1 MRRHLGN
8 ERGIAMVVVLLL
20 MMVALALTGG
30 MLYMLARG
38 GYMSAMERRYKSALE
53 AGIGGSDVTLQLVAG
68 RGVLAMQPGNNLVIN
83 STINAKLDNA
93 TSTWGAGV
101 DSGVS
106 ITPDNTLT
114 YDARFDLGDY
124 RVYTK
129 IVDTVQGNSGADEGL
144 LKSGVVNAG
153 TGELVVVS
161 MPYLYSIEL
170 PAQHS
175 TNPRQRAKLSVLYEY

>member
-1 MRRHLGN
+1 MRRIGN

-38 GYMSAMERRYKSALE
+38 GYMSAMERRYKTALD
-53 AGIGGSDVTLQLVAG
+53 AGIGGTDVTLQLIAG
-68 RGVLAMQPGNNLVIN
+68 RGALTMQPANNLVIN
-83 STINAKLDNA
+83 GTISAKIDNSTA
-93 TSTWGAGV
+93 TWGAAV
-101 DSGVS
+101 DNSVS
-106 ITPDNTLT
+106 IDPGNAAT

-129 IVDTVQGNSGADEGL
+129 IIDTVQGNSGADEGL

-161 MPYLYSIEL
+161 MPYLYTVEILS
-170 PAQHS
+170 QHA